1 MAPRKMRLANR
12 KIMAAAHLLS
22 PSEADFILAVMATP
36 KRSRRTLRCR
46 TPPSPARE
54 RIAGRPIA
62 RDENEATWD
71 TFPGPPSD
79 PACIGFLALAGAARP
94 PRLVETVEVP
104 PAFQPGRIKKRP
116 ATRQRRLRRPTPA
129 RAVTTARLI
138 VIGMHGQQPIRHQM
152 PRLKLPDF
160 RESLEHRPPPRPLC
174 AAGR

>member
-12 KIMAAAHLLS
+12 KIPAAAHRLA

-46 TPPSPARE
+46 TAPSPARE

-71 TFPGPPSD
+71 TFPSRSSD
-79 PACIGFLALAGAARP
+79 PARIGFLARAGAVRP
-94 PRLVETVEVP
+94 PRFLETVEVP